1 MNIFRFVPYIAKQ
14 AWRHRVRSGL
24 TLMGI
29 AIAMFLFTAVQAMRN
44 GVEAATT
51 ATANDTTLVVYRKD
65 RFCPVTSQ
73 LPQDY
78 QRRIES
84 IPGVVSAVPM
94 KVVVSNCRT
103 SLDVVTFRGVPKD
116 DFIAARGEKF
126 QVIDGS
132 LEDWKRRTDAALL
145 GETLATRRGLKAGQ
159 TFDAAGITAYVA
171 GVIRS
176 KDPQDHNVAYT
187 ALEFVQLAG
196 RDQLGIVTQFNVK
209 VEDAS
214 MLDPVAEAIDDQFAR
229 AQDPTQTFGEKAFVA
244 RIADDIVE
252 LVGFANWLG
261 IGALIAVLALVGN
274 AIILSVQSR
283 IAEHAVL
290 QTLGFNG
297 RLVALLIVAEGVLI
311 SLIGGVLGAA
321 VAMLVARF
329 GSFALSVEGQSI
341 PITASWQLL
350 AVGVGVC
357 VALGVLAGL
366 VPAWQASRR
375 EIATCFRAV

>member
-1 MNIFRFVPYIAKQ
+1 
-14 AWRHRVRSGL
+14 
-24 TLMGI
+24 
-29 AIAMFLFTAVQAMRN
+29 
-44 GVEAATT
+44 
-51 ATANDTTLVVYRKD
+51 
-65 RFCPVTSQ
+65 
-73 LPQDY
+73 
-78 QRRIES
+78 
-84 IPGVVSAVPM
+84 
-94 KVVVSNCRT
+94 
-103 SLDVVTFRGVPKD
+103 
-116 DFIAARGEKF
+116 
-126 QVIDGS
+126 
-132 LEDWKRRTDAALL
+132 ALL